1 MFWLVFLCR
10 LRSCALT
17 SECCQDIASALDK
30 NKNLRSLDLGC
41 NSLRD
46 NGVVLLCQPLLN
58 PDCGL
63 QVLE

>member
-1 MFWLVFLCR
+1 MVFLCR
-10 LRSCALT
+10 LRNCALT

-30 NKNLRSLDLGC
+30 NKTLRSLDLGS

-46 NGVVLLCQPLLN
+46 SGVVLLCQPLLN
-58 PDCGL
+58 PDSGL